1 MLFSKIC
8 GCTSLIPPQSR
19 NNEFDR
25 RDLLCAGG
33 SGFITAL
40 VATLIGTSKAARAQA
55 LGRTVPQVDRLAVR
69 IVTDNYVFF
78 FAPKETLKDVSV
90 ERLGPQLNDQ
100 PPTKDLAAE
109 FGLSIHVETQ
119 RGAEVRNVLID
130 FGITPAVLLNNL
142 AILKIDPA
150 IFDALVLSHGHYD
163 HFGGLVGF
171 LAATKGRLR
180 TNTPFFVGGEDCF
193 CTREFARGGNMGA
206 VDRNALRDADLSLM
220 VSEGPSVVADHGFT
234 SGAIALSSFEK
245 PLRPSKMKAGVV
257 DGFGCFPD
265 RLPPERNSNTFI
277 PDDFQHEIATNFLVR
292 DKGLVV
298 ITSCSHRG
306 VVNTVKQAQVVSGVQ
321 KVHAVIGGMHLV
333 RPLTDDYIREAVA
346 NLKAINPDYI
356 IPAHCT
362 GETFYEIAKAEMP
375 GKVIRSTVGTRL
387 TFGA

>member
-1 MLFSKIC
+1 
-8 GCTSLIPPQSR
+8 
-19 NNEFDR
+19 
-25 RDLLCAGG
+25 
-33 SGFITAL
+33 
-40 VATLIGTSKAARAQA
+40 
-55 LGRTVPQVDRLAVR
+55 
-69 IVTDNYVFF
+69 
-78 FAPKETLKDVSV
+78 
-90 ERLGPQLNDQ
+90 
-100 PPTKDLAAE
+100 
-109 FGLSIHVETQ
+109 
-119 RGAEVRNVLID
+119 
-130 FGITPAVLLNNL
+130 L

-150 IFDALVLSHGHYD
+150 ILDALVLSHGHYD

-171 LAATKGRLR
+171 LAATKGRLK

-193 CTREFARGGNMGA
+193 CTREFGRGGNMGA
-206 VDRNALRDADLSLM
+206 LDRNALRDADLSLM
-220 VSEGPSVVADHGFT
+220 VSGGPAVVADHGFT
-234 SGAIALSSFEK
+234 SGPIALSSFEK
-245 PLRPSKMKAGVV
+245 PLVPSKMKAGVV

-265 RLPPERNSNTFI
+265 RLPPKRDSSTFI
-277 PDDFQHEIATNFLVR
+277 PDDFQHEIGTNFLVR

-333 RPLTDDYIREAVA
+333 PPLTDDYIREAAA

-375 GKVIRSTVGTRL
+375 GKVIRSTVGTRF